1 MQLYNPQKYKS
12 ADLIEA
18 YELMDYFPFA
28 TVISVADG
36 APFVSH
42 LPLTPK
48 KVDGRI
54 ELIGHMAKA
63 NPQWRQFTD
72 CDVTA
77 IFHGPHT
84 YITPVWYAKDDVPTW
99 NYSVVHV
106 KGKVELLYGEDL
118 IECLKDLSAQSER
131 HWPSGWQFSIPED
144 LQGESLERHIVGFKI
159 QITDISYKK
168 KLSQNRRPEDRAGVL
183 KGLAGRPDEASQQVL
198 GAMEK
203 MYSADGKLKGSH
215 D

>member
-1 MQLYNPQKYKS
+1 MYNPQKFKS
-12 ADLIEA
+12 ADMEEA
-18 YELMDYFPFA
+18 FELMDYFPFA
-28 TVISVADG
+28 TVITVADG
-36 APFVSH
+36 VPFVSH

-63 NPQWRQFTD
+63 NPQWKQFAGSD
-72 CDVTA
+72 ITA
-77 IFHGPHT
+77 IFHGPHA

-106 KGKVELLYGEDL
+106 KGKADLLGGEDL
-118 IECLKDLSAQSER
+118 VECLKELSSHSER

-144 LQGESLERHIVGFKI
+144 LQGEHLEKHIVGFKI
-159 QITDISYKK
+159 QITDISFKK
-168 KLSQNRRPEDRAGVL
+168 KLSQNRKAEDRAGVL
-183 KGLAGRPDEASQQVL
+183 KGLAGRSDEASHQVL
-198 GAMEK
+198 AAMEK
-203 MYSADGKLKGSH
+203 MYSADGNSRESH

>member
-1 MQLYNPQKYKS
+1 MYNPQKYKS
-12 ADLIEA
+12 ADLEEA
-18 YELMDYFPFA
+18 FELMDYHPFA
-28 TVISVADG
+28 TVITVADG
-36 APFVSH
+36 EPFVSH

-48 KVDGRI
+48 KIDGGL

-63 NPQWRQFTD
+63 NPQWKQFAESD
-72 CDVTA
+72 ITA

-106 KGKVELLYGEDL
+106 KGNAELLRGKDL
-118 IECLKDLSAQSER
+118 VECLKDLSSQSER

-144 LQGESLERHIVGFKI
+144 LQDESLEKHIVGFRI
-159 QITDISYKK
+159 QITDISFKK
-168 KLSQNRRPEDRAGVL
+168 KLSQNRKPEDRAGVL

-198 GAMEK
+198 AAMEK
-203 MYSADGKLKGSH
+203 MYSADGEPRK
-215 D
+215 